1 MSQTEWTLERRTVT
15 EVARRCVEKQD
26 EHVMLKKK
34 KSAATWQSMIKKKT
48 GKFKFKL

>member
-34 KSAATWQSMIKKKT
+34 KCRHMAEHDKKKT